1 MRQAAIPPASTPL
14 SPPDSALP
22 RLYLPEEVAEVLG
35 CSAWWVKDRARRR
48 LIPFTRV
55 GRAYRFS
62 GEHLAEIVR
71 MHEERPA
78 RNPQPHGAVSP
89 PAPKPP
95 ARQRRETS
103 ERTVRLKARAPRRM
117 AKSQYGTAA

>member
-1 MRQAAIPPASTPL
+1 MRQPAITPAFAPTPHAE
-14 SPPDSALP
+14 SALP
-22 RLYLPEEVAEVLG
+22 RLYVPEEVAAVLG

-62 GEHLAEIVR
+62 DVHLAEIIR

-78 RNPQPHGAVSP
+78 VNAQRTGGA
-89 PAPKPP
+89 PAPTRRAP
-95 ARQRRETS
+95 ARHRPDVAVP
-103 ERTVRLKARAPRRM
+103 TVRLQARPPHRM
-117 AKSQYGTAA
+117 AKSQYGAAA

>member
-1 MRQAAIPPASTPL
+1 MYRPAIPPASTPT
-14 SPPDSALP
+14 PHPDAALP
-22 RLYLPEEVAEVLG
+22 RLYLPEEVAAVLG

-62 GEHLAEIVR
+62 SDHLAEIVR

-78 RNPQPHGAVSP
+78 RNPQRPGGIA
-89 PAPKPP
+89 AP
-95 ARQRRETS
+95 ARQPAVRERT
-103 ERTVRLKARAPRRM
+103 EAAAPTVRLKARPPRRM
-117 AKSQYGTAA
+117 TQSQFGAAA